1 MNSERENHEIRE
13 ILEVLVE
20 IRKQVTHG
28 FAKLEAQVAEIQ
40 TQSAQE
46 FTEVHKDD
54 LNLLRTRL
62 VVPALIKIKEV
73 HSKIA

>member
-1 MNSERENHEIRE
+1 MNSENHEIRE

-28 FAKLEAQVAEIQ
+28 FAKLEAQIAEIQ
-40 TQSAQE
+40 KQSAQE
-46 FTEVHKDD
+46 FTGVHKD

-62 VVPALIKIKEV
+62 IVPSLIKIKEV